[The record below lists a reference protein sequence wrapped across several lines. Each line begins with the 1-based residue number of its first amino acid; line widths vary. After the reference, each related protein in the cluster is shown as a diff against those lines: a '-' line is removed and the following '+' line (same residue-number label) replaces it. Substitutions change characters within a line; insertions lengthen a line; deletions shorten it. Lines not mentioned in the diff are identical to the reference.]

1 MSIKYIIILIVIAF
15 VLIFVMQNTQVVE
28 VQFLAWKISMSRA
41 LMLLGTLFIGL
52 ISGWLLKRP
61 RPGKQ

>member
-1 MSIKYIIILIVIAF
+1 MSIKHIIILIVIAF

-41 LMLLGTLFIGL
+41 LMLLGTLLIGL
-52 ISGWLLKRP
+52 IAGWLLKKP